1 MSRIDDGLTVDS
13 QGGDTQDRLV
23 NLDQFGGKITT
34 LIREY
39 DSSSNRKVAI
49 EPRMP
54 DTTTIGF
61 NTYLKVPSPGFLGH
75 RTNLQYYQTRH
86 HE

>member
-23 NLDQFGGKITT
+23 NLDQFGGKVTT
-34 LIREY
+34 LISEY

-49 EPRMP
+49 KPRMP

-61 NTYLKVPSPGFLGH
+61 NTYLKVPRTGFLGYG
-75 RTNLQYYQTRH
+75 TNIRYYQT
-86 HE
+86 